1 MRSVE
6 DHQTIVAGLITRRE
20 PITLPL
26 ADTLGLVLADD
37 VLAPLSLPGF
47 DNSAMDGYA
56 VVADDVASA
65 TPEQPVLLPVAEDI
79 PAGRTDPLTLKPGTA
94 HRIMTGAPLPSGAT
108 AVVPVEATDSDF
120 STATDTVTIRSSAKP
135 DQHIRHAGEDVTAGT
150 TVLRAGQVV
159 TPAALGLAA
168 ALGLGELTVVPRQRV
183 LVMSTGTELVAP
195 GTPLQPGQIY
205 ESNAVMLAAAIRDA
219 GADVVASPMAGDDV
233 EVFREVLNDNLG
245 EADLIITTGGVS
257 AGAYEVVKEAL
268 SCASDSLVDFVKVAM
283 QPGMPQGAGTVNG
296 TPIITLPGNPV
307 SALVSFEVFIRAPLR
322 TAMGIPNPGRPRR
335 TAVLTEDLTS
345 PRGKRQF
352 RRGVLDAAAGTV
364 TGYGPPA
371 SHHLRWLASA
381 NCLLE
386 IGEEDIEVA
395 AGSQVQVWDLASAYR
410 AGLTA
415 RRIAARWPDAPTSNQ
430 APRGSWRWSAP
441 PSRRCTPRVC
451 RSSARALRSR
461 PLGTGIGGCVGPGSR
476 PPQPTPRS
484 SGIPRGWRPP
494 AQASSSLRQTG
505 LSASS
510 RKRRP
515 QPNSALRQRRC
526 RASASSFRCSTRM
539 SSALRSAAR

>member
-6 DHQTIVAGLITRRE
+6 DHQTVVAGLVTRRE
-20 PITLPL
+20 PVTLPL

-37 VLAPLSLPGF
+37 VVAPLSLPGF

-56 VVADDVASA
+56 VVADDIA
-65 TPEQPVLLPVAEDI
+65 TATSEQPVLLPVAEDI

-94 HRIMTGAPLPSGAT
+94 HRIMTGAPLPAGAT
-108 AVVPVEATDSDF
+108 AVVPVEATDG
-120 STATDTVTIRSSAKP
+120 ATDTVTIRSSAKP
-135 DQHIRHAGEDVTAGT
+135 NQHIRRAGEDVTAGT
-150 TVLRAGQVV
+150 TVLWAGQLM

-168 ALGLGELTVVPRQRV
+168 ALGLGELTVIPRQRV

-205 ESNAVMLAAAIRDA
+205 ESNAVMLAAAVRDA
-219 GADVVASPMAGDDV
+219 GAEVVGSPMAGDDV
-233 EVFREVLNDNLG
+233 DVFRDVLNRYTG
-245 EADLIITTGGVS
+245 QADLIITTGGVS
-257 AGAYEVVKEAL
+257 AGAYEVVKDAL
-268 SCASDSLVDFVKVAM
+268 GGEVDFVKVAM

-322 TAMGIPNPGRPRR
+322 NAMGLPNPERPRR

-352 RRGVLDAAAGTV
+352 RRGVLDADAGTV

-386 IGEEDIEVA
+386 IGEDDIEVA
-395 AGSQVQVWDLASAYR
+395 AGSQIQVWDLASAYR
-410 AGLTA
+410 
-415 RRIAARWPDAPTSNQ
+415 
-430 APRGSWRWSAP
+430 
-441 PSRRCTPRVC
+441 
-451 RSSARALRSR
+451 
-461 PLGTGIGGCVGPGSR
+461 PG
-476 PPQPTPRS
+476 
-484 SGIPRGWRPP
+484 
-494 AQASSSLRQTG
+494 
-505 LSASS
+505 
-510 RKRRP
+510 
-515 QPNSALRQRRC
+515 
-526 RASASSFRCSTRM
+526 
-539 SSALRSAAR
+539 